1 MDRSASIALDFLAF
15 AALVAR
21 LCTRVCVL
29 VRVCIQHQLHGSCPL
44 ILHLSS
50 LCSAFT
56 DVALSFAPLNPQNT
70 PPDQARQHQGFLLR
84 FHFSM
89 SDPIDVTQSAEYLE
103 LLQVSEEM
111 EADLMRQLAAKDAI
125 IAEKQLESQ
134 AQITRLQADLVGRD
148 KELEEF
154 IAEVESTNNAALRA
168 KDEEAAALKQAL
180 EEARDKRAAAEVQRS
195 AADASLSVAK
205 DRIKQLEAA
214 ANDAEEVA
222 QQKQVEVHALQLQLQ
237 QLNAS
242 SAVCAVSFHVK

>member
-1 MDRSASIALDFLAF
+1 MY
-15 AALVAR
+15 
-21 LCTRVCVL
+21 TRVYVFAYNTKCTA
-29 VRVCIQHQLHGSCPL
+29 RP
-44 ILHLSS
+44 LSS
-50 LCSAFT
+50 FT
-56 DVALSFAPLNPQNT
+56 SHPCALPSQTWRFLKKPHLTKDAST
-70 PPDQARQHQGFLLR
+70 QASRI
-84 FHFSM
+84 HFSM

-168 KDEEAAALKQAL
+168 KDEEAAVLKQAL

-205 DRIKQLEAA
+205 DRINQLEAA

-242 SAVCAVSFHVK
+242 SAVCAVSFQMFFM